1 MSLIRSFFIALQF
14 LTRLPVRLA
23 TQPDEKEL
31 GYSLFFYPLVGLIIG
46 VILVAV
52 GWLLNGTPP
61 FVMAAL
67 LITVWIL
74 LTGGLHLDGLADSAD
89 AWIGGIGDRE
99 RTLAIMKDPN
109 CGPAGVVAI
118 MLVILLKFAALYSL
132 IITLDW
138 ISGLLVIILS
148 RMLVPLLFL
157 TTPYVR
163 SNGLGS
169 ALAMHQP
176 RQLNILMII
185 STIALIPLFT
195 GTGYLELIITAITSF
210 LIVRYAMLQRIGGM
224 TGDTAGALIEVTET
238 TMLLSAVVTFN
249 IQF

>member
-14 LTRLPVRLA
+14 LTRFPVRLA

-31 GYSLFFYPLVGLIIG
+31 GYSLFFYPFVGLIIG
-46 VILVAV
+46 AILVAV

-67 LITVWIL
+67 LITIWIL

-99 RTLAIMKDPN
+99 KTLAIMKDPN

-118 MLVILLKFAALYSL
+118 MLIILLKFAALYSL
-132 IITLDW
+132 IITLEW
-138 ISGLLVIILS
+138 IAGLLVIILS

-163 SNGLGS
+163 NNGLGS

-176 RQLNILMII
+176 RQLNILMVI
-185 STIALIPLFT
+185 STIALILLFT
-195 GTGYLELIITAITSF
+195 GTSYLELIIAAITSF

-224 TGDTAGALIEVTET
+224 TGDTVGALIEVTET
-238 TMLLSAVVTFN
+238 TMLLSAVITFN
-249 IQF
+249 I